1 MMKQKILFALLA
13 VVWLVGCGNEEEDN
27 PKGIE
32 DFYSNV
38 AFAGVWNVSEVNIG
52 GAWQDAR
59 TADYKDSQIII
70 AEDSCY
76 QSFGRFG
83 NCYGRYTTKGRTATC
98 LDDYR
103 RQHLVCQFKSIS
115 GNKATATITNKE
127 GRSTDFHLERDDSN
141 PALYLDPLKFLDG
154 TWDIHNDE
162 GGYVSIYGYSADI
175 HHSKFNAG
183 YEIYRSP
190 ADISSFKL
198 GSGLT
203 IRFDLSK
210 TPYTLSIAGR
220 CYELNG
226 KYINITCTKRDE

>member
-1 MMKQKILFALLA
+1 MMKQKILFAMLA
-13 VVWLVGCGNEEEDN
+13 VVCLVGCGSDEEEFLVNN
-27 PKGIE
+27 PLMP
-32 DFYSNV
+32 
-38 AFAGVWNVSEVNIG
+38 FAGVWNITEVNMG
-52 GAWQDAR
+52 GSWQSAKSAGYGN
-59 TADYKDSQIII
+59 TYIIFS
-70 AEDSCY
+70 EDSCY
-76 QSFGRFG
+76 QTDGHFGSSYYHYKVEG
-83 NCYGRYTTKGRTATC
+83 GKIICT
-98 LDDYR
+98 DYYDKL
-103 RQHLVCQFKSIS
+103 QLICQFKSIS
-115 GNKATATITNKE
+115 GQAATATITDNSGK
-127 GRSTDFHLERDDSN
+127 SFDFRMERDESN

-210 TPYTLSIAGR
+210 TPYTLSIAGQ